1 MSVSGKN
8 STALFKDQ
16 YSVGKILGRGGFA
29 TVKLCTEKATGK
41 QYACK
46 VMQLPSPAKP
56 GSKDTSNDSTREDV
70 FYEINVLCGLIH
82 PNVTVLKEYFEEGNL
97 VYLVMELVKGGEL
110 LEALMDKGFYSE
122 EDTRNCFKQLLEGI
136 EYLHS
141 KNVAHRDLKLENLLL
156 TEQGKID
163 NIKIADFGLSKQQE
177 AAMETICGSPQYVA
191 PEILTAQQG
200 VKYGKEVDLWSAGVI
215 LFMLLS
221 GYPPF
226 YDENEPMLFR
236 KIQKAHFEFDD
247 PVWEEVSDQAKNLI
261 AQLLTAD
268 PRTRLTATQA
278 LAHPWVGAKAKNV
291 LLKGTMNNIK
301 KDITRISSTATFNL
315 PDIGKLA
322 V

>member
-1 MSVSGKN
+1 
-8 STALFKDQ
+8 
-16 YSVGKILGRGGFA
+16 
-29 TVKLCTEKATGK
+29 VKLCTEKLTGR

-46 VMQLPSPAKP
+46 VMHLPSPTKA
-56 GSKDTSNDSTREDV
+56 GGAASNDSSREDI
-70 FYEINVLCGLIH
+70 FYEINVLCGLKH
-82 PNVTVLKEYFEEGNL
+82 VNVTVLKEYFEEGNQ

-110 LEALMDKGFYSE
+110 LEALMDKGYYSE

-156 TEQGKID
+156 TEKGKID

-247 PVWEEVSDQAKNLI
+247 PVWEEVSDEAKNLI
-261 AQLLTAD
+261 TQLLTAD
-268 PRTRLTATQA
+268 PRERLTATRA
-278 LAHPWVGAKAKNV
+278 LAHPWVNAKAKNV

-301 KDITRISSTATFNL
+301 KDLARMSSTASMNM
-315 PDIGKLA
+315 PDVQKLA
-322 V
+322 I

>member
-247 PVWEEVSDQAKNLI
+247 P
-261 AQLLTAD
+261 
-268 PRTRLTATQA
+268 
-278 LAHPWVGAKAKNV
+278 
-291 LLKGTMNNIK
+291 
-301 KDITRISSTATFNL
+301 
-315 PDIGKLA
+315 
-322 V
+322 